1 MSEDLQPKKKSNG
14 GYIAVIL
21 ILLVGLGVMGYLW
34 SSKNS
39 SLNDCKNDNAELQ
52 ADMEGMNEMLSGYV
66 GNMSNDLKT
75 DFKNMLATY
84 DALAEKDAS
93 KAAEIEEQKA
103 KIADLLD
110 QVERGKMTA
119 HQLFLMRKENETLR
133 KIMKGY
139 VVQIDSLNTLNLQ
152 LTSTLDETTNQLNS
166 TTAERDELQNIADE
180 QSAQLDKAKILKAYS
195 VSAMALKS
203 KLGGKMGETTKA
215 RNAKQIVTN
224 LTIGENP
231 TATAGSK
238 TVYMRITDPSGK
250 TLQHRTSNL
259 VETISGQ
266 VPYSDKKT
274 INYTNQAIDVA
285 VYFDINDI
293 ELAKGNY
300 KVKIYCEGQ
309 LIGNDSFTLK

>member
-1 MSEDLQPKKKSNG
+1 
-14 GYIAVIL
+14 
-21 ILLVGLGVMGYLW
+21 
-34 SSKNS
+34 
-39 SLNDCKNDNAELQ
+39 
-52 ADMEGMNEMLSGYV
+52 
-66 GNMSNDLKT
+66 
-75 DFKNMLATY
+75 
-84 DALAEKDAS
+84 
-93 KAAEIEEQKA
+93 
-103 KIADLLD
+103 
-110 QVERGKMTA
+110 MTA